1 MRLQGHPNIIEFI
14 AFFETPTDYKMV
26 FEKVDGGELLTHIS
40 DRKYF
45 TEREASQVTHDV
57 ASALS
62 FVHGKG
68 TVLSHRRYFWFVC
81 DVPPTAA
88 IADGCMVEMQVLRG
102 RADV

>member
-1 MRLQGHPNIIEFI
+1 
-14 AFFETPTDYKMV
+14 MV

-68 TVLSHRRYFWFVC
+68 TAFSPGIIGAGVYC
-81 DVPPTAA
+81 DVRQLVRDAHPRQWTGAH
-88 IADGCMVEMQVLRG
+88 G
-102 RADV
+102 RDVGFTLAHIR